1 MMDALVT
8 VAGNTAAVA
17 QVPIP
22 HAGPNEIRVKVHS
35 IALNP
40 VDALYS
46 AHQVDK
52 PGRVVGS
59 DIAGYVDQIGEGV
72 SNWEV
77 GDRVAGLLQG
87 ATSANPRPGGFATY
101 AILESD
107 LAIAIPEDVSFDDA
121 ASLPLCAL
129 TAAQALYIRLGLNP
143 PFPGS
148 PYSKPPVQAHSDGSA
163 PVILVYSA
171 ATSLGLYTVQLA
183 KLLRY
188 QSPEGEEKTITVI
201 TTSSPK
207 HFGKLQG
214 LGADAVFDYRDS
226 SWPEQVRKAYPD
238 GIDYAVDCI
247 SEGDTTGVMSD
258 LYRTGGG
265 VIAVIRAVAWN
276 KERVRSD
283 VTPLYG
289 AVWSG
294 LGYDIIYNGATL
306 RAPPSS
312 RALTVAFYQWLSHG
326 SPTNPKVFPID
337 PNPVRLMPG
346 GLKEVAADGFVL
358 LGGGDMAQ
366 RAALRGGEDVPL
378 HMRPI
383 SGEKLVYRV

>member
-1 MMDALVT
+1 MSATSRKVEMMDALVT

-72 SNWEV
+72 SNWKV

-107 LAIAIPEDVSFDDA
+107 LAIAITEDVSFDDA

-129 TAAQALYIRLGLNP
+129 TAAQALYIRLGLDP

-183 KLLRY
+183 RLLRY
-188 QSPEGEEKTITVI
+188 HTPEGEAKPFMVV

-207 HFGKLQG
+207 HFGKLKD

-226 SWPEQVRKAYPD
+226 SWPEQVRQAYSG

-247 SEGDTTGVMSD
+247 SEGDTTGVISD

-283 VTPLYG
+283 VTPPY
-289 AVWSG
+289 
-294 LGYDIIYNGATL
+294 GATL

-366 RAALRGGEDVPL
+366 RSALKGGEDVPI